1 MILHP
6 SILALCISSLL
17 VTLMTLYAAGWG
29 IVILRRWDISSGS
42 ELQIV
47 LERRT
52 YLISTI
58 VSYFLAFQLVSLFL
72 FVQTADSICH
82 LFVGAM
88 CAVGTLTAHPA
99 GYPTLALKTLAFLAA
114 GVWLILNH
122 ADNLGYDYPLIRAKY
137 LLLIGLAPLV
147 LAESALQATY
157 FLGLRPDIITSCC
170 GALFSQSSRGIAS
183 EILALPARPMLA
195 LFYAWSLATVAAGC
209 HFYRQGR
216 GALCLALFGAVNF
229 PLTLAAVVSVLS
241 LYFYEMPSHHC
252 PFCLLQKEY
261 GYVGYPLYALL
272 LCSTV
277 ASLGVAALH
286 PFRMRESIARAI
298 PAVQRKLA
306 LVSVLATVSFTAIVT
321 WRIVTT
327 SFRLG

>member
-1 MILHP
+1 M
-6 SILALCISSLL
+6 
-17 VTLMTLYAAGWG
+17 
-29 IVILRRWDISSGS
+29 
-42 ELQIV
+42 
-47 LERRT
+47 
-52 YLISTI
+52 
-58 VSYFLAFQLVSLFL
+58 
-72 FVQTADSICH
+72 
-82 LFVGAM
+82 
-88 CAVGTLTAHPA
+88 
-99 GYPTLALKTLAFLAA
+99 
-114 GVWLILNH
+114 
-122 ADNLGYDYPLIRAKY
+122 
-137 LLLIGLAPLV
+137 
-147 LAESALQATY
+147 
-157 FLGLRPDIITSCC
+157 
-170 GALFSQSSRGIAS
+170 
-183 EILALPARPMLA
+183 
-195 LFYAWSLATVAAGC
+195 
-209 HFYRQGR
+209 
-216 GALCLALFGAVNF
+216 
-229 PLTLAAVVSVLS
+229 VSVLS